1 MGMWFGYL
9 QDNNLELDARDVD
22 ENIKDGDISFS

>member
-9 QDNNLELDARDVD
+9 QDNILELDARDVD